1 MSVEKYIVADYVDD
15 FHCKCGECRSCCC
28 VGWPVTITYNEYNKL
43 LGLQCSHS
51 LKQRLDCAFYV
62 LKDCTSDRY
71 AEINRDR
78 NGECHLRDADG
89 KCALQKTLG
98 EKALPEICK
107 MYPRNFV
114 SSGIR
119 EGACALSC
127 EGVLEELFSSTCK
140 LSFRY
145 EKISL
150 SEDIPQSKLPDN
162 FFDIQKKAIDILE
175 SREISVSD
183 RLIDLGRYLF
193 GLCKKTCDEGKICAA
208 GNIDTSAFGCLT
220 KLMDY
225 LNDYSV
231 SFAKAGSVA
240 YAALCDC
247 GEVSVKKY
255 DEAVTHLYAVIPEFD
270 IFMEKILVNHLFFS
284 RFPNPAYGGENILD
298 EYTAFIGVYALTKL
312 TAAGYMVGKVSVDN
326 LVDCTASIFRY
337 LEHGDADSVIKRAF
351 SSCNILSLA
360 ALSAVAAL

>member
-28 VGWPVTITYNEYNKL
+28 VGWPVTISYNEYNKL

-51 LKQRLDCAFYV
+51 LKRRLDCAFYV

-89 KCALQKTLG
+89 KCALQKDLG

-114 SSGIR
+114 SSGIK

-127 EGVLEELFSSTCK
+127 EGVLEELFSSTAK

-145 EKISL
+145 EEISL
-150 SEDIPQSKLPDN
+150 SENIPKSRLPDS

-175 SREISVSD
+175 SREIPVSE
-183 RLIDLGRYLF
+183 RLICLGRYLF
-193 GLCKKTCDEGKICAA
+193 GLCKKVCDG
-208 GNIDTSAFGCLT
+208 GNFGASVFGS
-220 KLMDY
+220 LMRLMNY
-225 LNDYSV
+225 LNNYSG
-231 SFAKAGSVA
+231 SFSKPGSEA
-240 YAALCDC
+240 YAALSDR
-247 GEVSVKKY
+247 GDASMKKY
-255 DEAVTHLYAVIPEFD
+255 SEALNHLYAVIPQFD
-270 IFMEKILVNHLFFS
+270 IFIEKIMVNHLFFS

-312 TAAGYMVGKVSVDN
+312 TAAGYMVGKDSIGD
-326 LVDCTASIFRY
+326 LVDCTAAIFRY
-337 LEHGDADSVIKRAF
+337 LEHGDADIVIKRAF
-351 SSCNILSLA
+351 SSCNLLSFA
-360 ALSAVAAL
+360 ALSAVAAV